1 MEAFI
6 ERLIALN
13 PIWIYFVSGIISYI
27 ENIFPPF
34 PSDVVLVAA
43 GYLCAT
49 GQVNIWIVLIVST
62 LGGTL
67 GFMSMY
73 SIGFWFGM
81 KVVEKGKL
89 KFINL
94 EKVHKVERW
103 FKQYGYFVVV
113 LNRFLAGTRAVI
125 AFFTGISELSFW
137 KTTILA
143 AFSSLI
149 WNGILLMTGNALGKN
164 WRAVYDYLSA
174 YGSVVT
180 IVSLLFLGILIAYN
194 IQRKQ
199 NKQNI

>member
-1 MEAFI
+1 LEAFI